1 MIEPIQG
8 EAGVVVP
15 PDGYMSGLKALCEA
29 HNVLLIADEVQTGLG
44 RTGYELA
51 SEHDNCKPDIVILGK
66 ALSGGVIPV
75 SAVLSNDEVMLQLKP
90 GEHGSTYGGNPLACK
105 VAQAALE
112 VLRDENL
119 CQNSMERGEQL
130 RNGLQSMVGHTV
142 IELVRGRGLL
152 NAIVINEPRSGYG
165 NAAGKAGELCL
176 RMMKHGL
183 IAKPTHGNIIRFAP
197 PLTIT
202 EEEIDICLGII
213 EKSAKEISS

>member
-15 PDGYMSGLKALCEA
+15 PDGYMRELKKLCEKY
-29 HNVLLIADEVQTGLG
+29 NVLLIADEVQTGIG

-51 SEHDNCKPDIVILGK
+51 SYHDECSPDIVILGK
-66 ALSGGVIPV
+66 ALSGGVLPV
-75 SAVLSNDEVMLQLKP
+75 SAVLSNDEIMLQLKP
-90 GEHGSTYGGNPLACK
+90 GEHGSTFGGNPLACK

-112 VLRDENL
+112 VLREENL
-119 CQNSMERGEQL
+119 CQNSLDRGEQL
-130 RNGLQSMVGHTV
+130 RKGLRSLVGTTA

-152 NAIVINEPRSGYG
+152 NAIVVNEPRSGYG
-165 NAAGKAGELCL
+165 NATGKAGELCL
-176 RMMKHGL
+176 NMMKNGL

-202 EEEIDICLGII
+202 EQEIDVCLGII
-213 EKSAKEISS
+213 EKSVKELKA

>member
-15 PDGYMSGLKALCEA
+15 PDGYMLQLKRLCEQY
-29 HNVLLIADEVQTGLG
+29 NVLLIADEVQTGIG

-75 SAVLSNDEVMLQLKP
+75 SAVLSNDEIMLQLKP

-112 VLRDENL
+112 VLREEHL
-119 CQNSMERGEQL
+119 CQNAMDRGAQL
-130 RNGLQSMVGHTV
+130 RAGLQDMVGSTV

-152 NAIVINEPRSGYG
+152 NAIVINDARTGYG
-165 NAAGKAGELCL
+165 SAAGKAGELCM

-183 IAKPTHGNIIRFAP
+183 IAKPTHGNVIRFAP

-202 EEEIDICLGII
+202 ADEIDTCLGII
-213 EKSAKEISS
+213 ETSAKEIS